1 MNNVLNKIS
10 SSSVGNCYIY
20 NQDLMLDVGVA
31 FAKIKPYIKNIKLLC
46 LSHQHGDHLNKKTLK
61 KLLYEKPTIKIVC
74 GEWLVQILVDIG
86 INKKNIFVLELNK
99 KYDLGKY
106 IIELVP
112 AIHDCSNCGYKIT
125 IKDNDYKIFHITD
138 TSDIS
143 NIDAKNY
150 DLYCIEANYNEELL
164 EEHINQA
171 LESEDSENKL
181 FYLNRVKS
189 THLSSKQA
197 VDFLL
202 ENMSDTSEYIYLHK
216 SSYNYEKVD

>member
-1 MNNVLNKIS
+1 MNNILNIIS
-10 SSSVGNCYIY
+10 SSSSGNCYIY
-20 NQDLMLDVGVA
+20 NQDLMLDIGVS
-31 FAKIKPYIKNIKLLC
+31 FTKIKTYIKDIKLLC
-46 LSHQHGDHLNKKTLK
+46 LSHQHGDHLNKKTIK

-74 GEWLVQILVDIG
+74 GEWLVQILVDLG
-86 INKKNIFVLELNK
+86 INKKNIFVLKLNK

-106 IIELVP
+106 IIELIP

-125 IKDNDYKIFHITD
+125 IKDNNYKIFHITD

-181 FYLNRVKS
+181 YYLNRVKN

-216 SSYNYEKVD
+216 SSYNYEEND